1 MDQIRRHYHRPA
13 RQRHAVKTDIR
24 QAIVTELH
32 CQNITPNQ
40 LAAMVAGHVHRS
52 HVYDF
57 AAGRKDLSTEK
68 ANHLLRAL
76 RLTIRPHE
84 S

>member
-1 MDQIRRHYHRPA
+1 M
-13 RQRHAVKTDIR
+13 KTDIR
-24 QAIVTELH
+24 QAVLAELRR
-32 CQNITPNQ
+32 QNISPNQ

-57 AAGRKDLSTEK
+57 AAGRKDLTTTK

-76 RLTIRPHE
+76 RLTIKPRE

>member
-1 MDQIRRHYHRPA
+1 MDPIRRHCRRPD
-13 RQRHAVKTDIR
+13 RQGRAVKTDIR
-24 QAIVTELH
+24 QAVLTELRR
-32 CQNITPNQ
+32 QSISPNQ

-57 AAGRKDLSTEK
+57 AAGRKDLSTAK

-76 RLTIRPHE
+76 RLTIKPRE

>member
-1 MDQIRRHYHRPA
+1 M
-13 RQRHAVKTDIR
+13 KTDIR
-24 QAIVTELH
+24 QSIIGELRR
-32 CQNITPNQ
+32 QTINPNQ
-40 LAAMVAGHVHRS
+40 LAALVADHVHRS

-57 AAGRKDLSTEK
+57 LAGRKDLSTEN

-76 RLTIRPHE
+76 RLSIRPHE

>member
-1 MDQIRRHYHRPA
+1 
-13 RQRHAVKTDIR
+13 VKTDIR
-24 QAIVTELH
+24 KAILAELRRRDI
-32 CQNITPNQ
+32 NANQ
-40 LAAMVAGHVHRS
+40 LAAMVAEHVHRS

-57 AAGRKDLSTEK
+57 VAGRKDLSTEK

-76 RLTIRPHE
+76 KLTIGPRV

>member
-1 MDQIRRHYHRPA
+1 M
-13 RQRHAVKTDIR
+13 KTDIR
-24 QAIVTELH
+24 QAIVTELRR
-32 CQNITPNQ
+32 QNISPNQ

-57 AAGRKDLSTEK
+57 AAARKDLSTAK

-76 RLTIRPHE
+76 KLTIRPRE